1 MTTSWLAPRYCL
13 PISIPTTRIWAFNF
27 RVNLRNSANSLLKIS
42 SQSLRQPISSV
53 RWDDARVKCFGRH
66 RCLRRSSKS
75 DPRVFFPPNFSLIG
89 DNLTTRKCRQI
100 VSSSS
105 FRFKLKGKTTFRFA
119 ISRRVVDNPRSI
131 ESSQVGYVLKITLAT
146 RFKSKFHEWWLND
159 CIVKV

>member
-13 PISIPTTRIWAFNF
+13 LISIPTTRIWAFNF

-75 DPRVFFPPNFSLIG
+75 DPRVFFPPKFFADWRQFDDKKMAPDCFFFFFSVQIKRKDNF
-89 DNLTTRKCRQI
+89 QI
-100 VSSSS
+100 
-105 FRFKLKGKTTFRFA
+105 FDQP
-119 ISRRVVDNPRSI
+119 SRRRQPTLDRI
-131 ESSQVGYVLKITLAT
+131 LSSRLRFENYTGNEVQKQVSWMVA
-146 RFKSKFHEWWLND
+146 
-159 CIVKV
+159 